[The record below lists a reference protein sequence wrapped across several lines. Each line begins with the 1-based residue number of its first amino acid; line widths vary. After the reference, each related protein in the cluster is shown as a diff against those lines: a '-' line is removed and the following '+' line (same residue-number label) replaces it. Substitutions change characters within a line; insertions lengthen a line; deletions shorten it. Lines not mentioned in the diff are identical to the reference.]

1 MLNLPTS
8 HSWRASWGSLR
19 KSHGTSQEN
28 AWTKFIGRC
37 RRRSNIA
44 DSLNQVVWDIAESYA
59 RPTTTAEPVRFY
71 ASIANVIALPA
82 IVIYQS
88 TITLPIPNI
97 PGLIGLEF
105 YAQGIALPWQN
116 MPYAP
121 DIHFPRGGRLYM
133 RP

>member
-1 MLNLPTS
+1 MAISMEELMEQLVNNGGSDLHLSADLPP
-8 HSWRASWGSLR
+8 G
-19 KSHGTSQEN
+19 
-28 AWTKFIGRC
+28 IMM
-37 RRRSNIA
+37 
-44 DSLNQVVWDIAESYA
+44 VWDIAESYA

-88 TITLPIPNI
+88 TITLPIPNM

-105 YAQGIALPWQN
+105 YAQGIPLPWQN